1 MKRSRITT
9 VKVTELQRL
18 YTERKNDEDTL
29 EIKGLK
35 FVPTYL
41 KYLLEHLTKKGHEVV
56 FTTPE
61 ESENE

>member
-1 MKRSRITT
+1 
-9 VKVTELQRL
+9 L